1 MSLHI
6 NRDTIIEFLFDT
18 LSQEKMS
25 FVADAIVKNVDLM
38 HLYKEI
44 RKKIITQNYIN
55 KKLRRYDRI
64 NFEYKIKKSE
74 HLLKMVSLQNT
85 NNSLKDLNFK
95 ETLSEIYNESK
106 SQKRSGIFVA
116 HSINSNYNNWL
127 VAASISVFLIL
138 GGGITYLFHTN
149 NALESR
155 LYATNYNSLDYTDS
169 YLLNSSSFNVAKQK
183 YMDGEYVNA
192 LELLNRLPSSLNI
205 VVERDFFIG
214 LSLMELGKY
223 DNAIEYFEQ
232 IISSKNGF
240 EYTPQI
246 RWYMGL
252 CYLKTGSKEKAIE
265 TFNTIVSNKEYNSK
279 KAKKILRKLSI

>member
-6 NRDTIIEFLFDT
+6 NRDTILKFLFDT

-25 FVADAIVKNVDLM
+25 FVAEAIVSNVDLM
-38 HLYKEI
+38 HLYKEV
-44 RKKIITQNYIN
+44 RKTIITQYYLN
-55 KKLRRYDRI
+55 KKLRQYDRI

-74 HLLKMVSLQNT
+74 HLLKIVSLRNT
-85 NNSLKDLNFK
+85 NNSLKDLNFE

-106 SQKRSGIFVA
+106 SQKKPDIFVA

-138 GGGITYLFHTN
+138 SGGITYLFHTN
-149 NALESR
+149 NVLENR

-169 YLLNSSSFNVAKQK
+169 YILNSNSFNIAKQK
-183 YMDGEYVNA
+183 YMDGEYMNA
-192 LELLNRLPSSLNI
+192 LALLNRLPSSLNI

-223 DNAIEYFEQ
+223 NKAIKYFEQ
-232 IISSKNGF
+232 IISSKNAYEF
-240 EYTPQI
+240 TPQI

-265 TFNTIVSNKEYNSK
+265 TFSTIVFNKEYNSK
-279 KAKKILRKLSI
+279 KAKKILKKLSI